1 MANFRPT
8 PPRHAAIPM
17 PETPNCAS
25 LRIAFAGTPEFAA
38 VALRALLASEHQ
50 LLGVWTQ
57 PDRKAGRG
65 QKLSPSIVKQVAV
78 DAGVPVFQ
86 PHTFKSDDAQQTLRD
101 LQPDVL
107 IVAAYGLILPQA
119 VLDIPSMGCLNIH
132 ASLLPRWRGAAPIH
146 RAILAGD
153 TETGVCIMQMD
164 AGLDTGDVLL
174 QRTIPIER
182 DDTSASLHDKLAL
195 LGSDAL
201 LDALPQH
208 CRGEL
213 EPQVQTDKGVSYAD
227 KLEKSEGEVDFSQ
240 RSEALHR
247 QVRAL
252 NPWPVAYANLNEQ
265 RVRLWSSALCAETAG
280 SAVSTVVVEKAVSD
294 TAPGTIT
301 DVTDEHLIVRTGD
314 GYIALK
320 QLQWPGKKA
329 QAAGQFALNRD
340 LLGQRFN

>member
-8 PPRHAAIPM
+8 RRRAAIRM

-38 VALRALLASEHQ
+38 VALRALLSSEHQ

-86 PHTFKSDDAQQTLRD
+86 PRSFKLDEAQLALRE
-101 LQPDVL
+101 LCPDVL

-119 VLDIPSMGCLNIH
+119 VLDIPALGCLNIH

-153 TETGVCIMQMD
+153 KETGVCIMQMD

-174 QRTIPIER
+174 RRAIPIDPE
-182 DDTSASLHDKLAL
+182 DTSASLHDKLAM
-195 LGSDAL
+195 LGSDVL
-201 LDALPQH
+201 LEALPLH

-213 EPQVQTDKGVSYAD
+213 DRQVQTESGVSYAE
-227 KLEKSEGEVDFSQ
+227 KLAKSEGEVDFSQ
-240 RSEALHR
+240 SSEALHR
-247 QVRAL
+247 QLRAM
-252 NPWPVAYANLNEQ
+252 NPWPVAYANLNDQ
-265 RVRLWSSALCAETAG
+265 RVRLWSSALCAETVG
-280 SAVSTVVVEKAVSD
+280 TAVSTVIVDKAFDDAV
-294 TAPGTIT
+294 PGTIIDT
-301 DVTDEHLIVRTGD
+301 TEEHIIVRTGD
-314 GYIALK
+314 GYIALT

-329 QAAGQFALNRD
+329 QPAAQFAQDHN